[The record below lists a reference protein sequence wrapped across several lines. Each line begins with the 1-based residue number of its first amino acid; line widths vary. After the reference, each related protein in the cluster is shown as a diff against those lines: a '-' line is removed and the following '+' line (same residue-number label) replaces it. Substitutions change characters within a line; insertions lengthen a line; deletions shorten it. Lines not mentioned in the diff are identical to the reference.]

1 MIDTAYNEIH
11 LSDDESQEKVL
22 LLKHLLASHHG
33 KQEYGAIT
41 TPQLPEA
48 IMLNRIDMIDAEMY
62 QCERALED
70 QTNGTFTD
78 RIFGLDNTRLYKP
91 I

>member
-1 MIDTAYNEIH
+1 
-11 LSDDESQEKVL
+11 
-22 LLKHLLASHHG
+22 
-33 KQEYGAIT
+33 
-41 TPQLPEA
+41 
-48 IMLNRIDMIDAEMY
+48 MIDAEMY